1 MTIPGGDEPGGGPP
15 AAVPAGPHAG
25 ERLWP
30 APRGGI
36 GARVIAALVLMTGLR
51 VAASPRFLTPQ
62 NGATSAASDVIIG
75 LVVAGIGA
83 LALVGRRG
91 FAGLRFTSLV
101 LCVWVVLITSF
112 LLDVR
117 LSAAAPWYWSN
128 TWSGAVLAVLA
139 LVELST
145 LRPAAH

>member
-75 LVVAGIGA
+75 LVAAGVSTLA
-83 LALVGRRG
+83 LASRSG
-91 FAGLRFTSLV
+91 FPGMQFTSLV
-101 LCVWVVLITSF
+101 VGVWVVLIASF
-112 LLDVR
+112 MLDAR
-117 LSAAAPWYWSN
+117 RAGAAPWYWSN
-128 TWSGAVLAVLA
+128 TWSGAVLAMLA
-139 LVELST
+139 LAELSA
-145 LRPAAH
+145 LRPAAR